1 MIVKVEFAV
10 ALVGGT
16 LGASIL
22 ASLLHY
28 RAMQHS
34 ANDTLFANNVSLLFR
49 HVNSKL
55 TGYHIVLG
63 TLKLSMKYTR
73 AVTTC
78 IGTIHCHSIWQ
89 CAKMQEGDAPIIME
103 SCSG

>member
-1 MIVKVEFAV
+1 MMNCNSTGNSSIILPKVDHQFPNHIPIKMIVKVELAI

-34 ANDTLFANNVSLLFR
+34 ANDTLFAKQCLF
-49 HVNSKL
+49 
-55 TGYHIVLG
+55 
-63 TLKLSMKYTR
+63 TLST
-73 AVTTC
+73 
-78 IGTIHCHSIWQ
+78 H
-89 CAKMQEGDAPIIME
+89 
-103 SCSG
+103 